1 MVKVQLLK
9 KVKSEYEVTFLL
21 ENETLE
27 KCLVSEDLVVS
38 YRLLQGKELPIET
51 YSQFRK
57 DLAIDVFFHK
67 AISYVLK
74 YHKSESETSDYLE
87 KKECTKE
94 EISRI
99 IEKLKKI
106 NIINDEILIQSI
118 FDIQI
123 RQKRVGPAK
132 LEYLLK
138 EKGFEESLIRRTL
151 FSIKTEDIN
160 SNLDALFQ
168 KKLISLKHQS
178 ISNAKR
184 LAVSYL
190 YQKGYDLNIVQ
201 AYIISHQDAF
211 SKAIDED
218 KGLRTEYFRLLKRL
232 NKTELSSPQK
242 SQKIISSLMAKGYPY
257 KAISKILERGQF
269 DER

>member
-9 KVKSEYEVTFLL
+9 KVKSEYEVSFLL

-27 KCLVSEDLVVS
+27 KCLVSEDLVVT
-38 YRLLQGKELPIET
+38 YRLLQGKELT
-51 YSQFRK
+51 KDSYLQFRK
-57 DLAIDVFFHK
+57 DLMIDGFFHK

-74 YHKSESETSDYLE
+74 YHKSEAETIEYLE
-87 KKECTKE
+87 KKECTKDE
-94 EISRI
+94 VSRI
-99 IEKLKKI
+99 IEKLKKL

-118 FDIQI
+118 FDVQI
-123 RQKRVGPAK
+123 HQKRVGPAK

-138 EKGFEESLIRRTL
+138 EKGFEESLIKKTL

-160 SNLDALFQ
+160 TNLDALFQ

-184 LAVSYL
+184 LAISYL
-190 YQKGYDLNIVQ
+190 YQKGYDLNMVQ
-201 AYIISHQDAF
+201 AYVISHQDAF
-211 SKAIDED
+211 PKMIDEE
-218 KGLRTEYFRLLKRL
+218 KGLKTEYFRLLKRL
-232 NKTELSSPQK
+232 DKTELSSSQK